1 MAVKGLD
8 AGEQLAVVADGD
20 EDLDAVAHGGLE
32 DGEGP
37 RGELVLLELR
47 DLVLT
52 VVRLSAPCS
61 PPFCVGV
68 VTPASGDGGGG
79 VRRGFLRRSFPRRGE
94 GREVGAYV
102 SSFRDLVRSS
112 LRSLSVLLEPYV
124 RGMHSGALD
133 LGVLH
138 RVGWEGK
145 GSVGGGR
152 VVDGASKVGWVKR

>member
-61 PPFCVGV
+61 PLFCVGV
-68 VTPASGDGGGG
+68 VTPASGDRGGE
-79 VRRGFLRRSFPRRGE
+79 VCDEASCDEASRDEERD
-94 GREVGAYV
+94 GR
-102 SSFRDLVRSS
+102 
-112 LRSLSVLLEPYV
+112 
-124 RGMHSGALD
+124 
-133 LGVLH
+133 
-138 RVGWEGK
+138 
-145 GSVGGGR
+145 
-152 VVDGASKVGWVKR
+152 WVHT